1 MSDVTHA
8 RKKLLARTRRIQG
21 QLAAVEKMLSTDG
34 DCTAVLTQI
43 AAVRGAVQALLLEVL
58 SDHLHE
64 HVASEADALV
74 REKEASDVMSLLRR
88 HIK

>member
-1 MSDVTHA
+1 MSHIPLA

-21 QLAAVEKMLSTDG
+21 QLAAIEKALSNDG

-58 SDHLHE
+58 GDHLQE
-64 HVASEADALV
+64 HVAMEADLIV
-74 REKEASDVMSLLRR
+74 REKEASDVMTLLRR